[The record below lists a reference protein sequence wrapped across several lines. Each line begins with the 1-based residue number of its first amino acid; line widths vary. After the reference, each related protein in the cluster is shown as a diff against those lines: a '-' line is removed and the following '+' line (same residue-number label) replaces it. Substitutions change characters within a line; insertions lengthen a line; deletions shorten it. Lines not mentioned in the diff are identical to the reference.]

1 MVVPDKK
8 RLLYI
13 SWLTLFGMSA
23 MGILLIFFVQKQD
36 VAVAL
41 LGRERYYLQ
50 VVSGLFFGSLSALL
64 GVLLIRGKNFKGVRS
79 FLEDMI
85 GDMNLSVTQIVVY
98 SACLS
103 IGEEML
109 FRAGIQPIINI
120 WPAAFLFVLLHGY
133 INPANLNLT
142 VYGFFLVLIGAGF
155 GYLFKFLGL
164 FSSVTA
170 HFIYDVSMFCV
181 LKYAYQ
187 RRAVMK

>member
-23 MGILLIFFVQKQD
+23 MGILLIYFVQKQD
-36 VAVAL
+36 VEIVLA
-41 LGRERYYLQ
+41 GRKSYYTQ
-50 VVSGLFFGSLSALL
+50 VLSGLFFGSLASLL
-64 GVLLIRGKNFKGVRS
+64 GVILIRGKHFKGVRS

-85 GDMNLSVTQIVVY
+85 GDMNPSLTQIIVYAGCLSV
-98 SACLS
+98 
-103 IGEEML
+103 GEEML

-142 VYGFFLVLIGAGF
+142 IYGFFLVLIGAGL
-155 GYLFKFLGL
+155 GYLFRYLGL
-164 FSSVTA
+164 FSAITA
-170 HFIYDVSMFCV
+170 HFVYDVTMFCV

-187 RRAVMK
+187 RRAVIR